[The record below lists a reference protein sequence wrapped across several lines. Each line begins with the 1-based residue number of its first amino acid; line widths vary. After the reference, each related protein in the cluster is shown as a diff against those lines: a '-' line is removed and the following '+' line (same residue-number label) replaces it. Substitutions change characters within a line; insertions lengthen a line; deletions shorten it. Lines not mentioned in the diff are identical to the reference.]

1 MGNRQAR
8 NENDVKKKKKGKK
21 SVREHME
28 EQTLYIYL
36 STLKPYNLS
45 VSCNTESHSSCKH
58 AKEGKYSQWQP
69 ISKTH

>member
-1 MGNRQAR
+1 
-8 NENDVKKKKKGKK
+8 
-21 SVREHME
+21 ME

-58 AKEGKYSQWQP
+58 AKEGKFSQWQP